1 MAGKTLAAAKPKLE
15 ADIKKLLEDSF
26 YEAEMTAFNMGT
38 DADPRIIAMVQ
49 QEMDKASRKKAQIFA
64 ARACMPLAK
73 AIYEFV
79 LEIGIDLI
87 PTGMLM
93 APQAP
98 SGTLPITG
106 KASTMTSD
114 FIIS

>member
-15 ADIKKLLEDSF
+15 EDIKKLLEDSF
-26 YEAEMTAFNMGT
+26 YEAEMTAFDMGC
-38 DADPRIIAMVQ
+38 DADPRITAMVQ
-49 QEMDKASRKKAQIFA
+49 QEMDKASRKKARKFA
-64 ARACMPLAK
+64 EEAYKPLAK

-87 PTGMLM
+87 PTGMLL
-93 APQAP
+93 APQAS
-98 SGTLPITG
+98 SGTLPVTG